1 MEIKE
6 FSSVEEAIEA
16 LNNIKNIDYSSLD
29 GVDEIT
35 EREFYNALMN
45 NLMGTKKLKFTKEE
59 RENYKAALRK
69 KGLLTYREWK
79 DRQPNPEE
87 KVTWKESVEQGTLDA
102 PVNLFSHLLQSEDEK
117 KFEYITDVASKTV
130 LGRDWSKNN
139 EKIVTEVKKEI
150 QEKQEKKAEEKIIEE
165 TNLELAQKVN
175 EILEE
180 EKKEVKSQEPKVEPV
195 EEVTVELEV
204 EEPKSEEVVLD
215 NSEEEFKEKLEAF
228 KFSTPEEAIEALK
241 SIEKFEYKKGY
252 EPDAL
257 KEKEFYSKIMKNIIA
272 CDNLKFDDTQAYM
285 YQRAL
290 QEIGCKR
297 RNVLGKYRNID
308 DNVSV
313 PEEYIN
319 AILQSTRSDHHQAF
333 KAAKFKAKNNEELN
347 EWLENAQKE
356 IETVQVKENV
366 EEKALEPYKK
376 PTLFKKVKTY
386 AAIAAASIATLFG
399 AAKKTEAY
407 SDNVYDNTPKAESI
421 DLNKNDDKLKVNL
434 EGMGVKTLADELN
447 EYVNEHAK
455 IEDVKKETVTKEA
468 DKIYQKAPETNA
480 EVYGKAND
488 EAIQQ
493 AKENEKEEEKV
504 EQAKEEASKEAI
516 EIVIEP
522 ETVTRQED
530 KSDSVVVGVNDTGT
544 IEEKE
549 TVDSNDVV
557 VEITDSG
564 TVVEEKKAVPASKT
578 KKSEENKDKKEV
590 LDVNVDEQGREI
602 IEVEIDF

>member
-6 FSSVEEAIEA
+6 FSSVAEAIKA
-16 LNNIKNIDYSSLD
+16 LNNIKNIDYSTLD
-29 GVDEIT
+29 GADEVS

-69 KGLLTYREWK
+69 KGLLTYKEWK
-79 DRQPNPEE
+79 QRQPNSEE
-87 KVTWKESVEQGTLDA
+87 QTTWKDSVEQGSLDA
-102 PVNLFSHLLQSEDEK
+102 PVNLFSHLLNSEDEK
-117 KFEYITDVASKTV
+117 KFEYITNVTTKTV
-130 LGRDWSKNN
+130 LGSDWTKNN
-139 EKIVTEVKKEI
+139 EKIMEQLKKEAA
-150 QEKQEKKAEEKIIEE
+150 QKQEEKIIEE
-165 TNLELAQKVN
+165 TNQELAQKVN

-180 EKKEVKSQEPKVEPV
+180 EKKEVKVQEQKVEPV
-195 EEVTVELEV
+195 EEVAVELEV
-204 EEPKSEEVVLD
+204 EEPKVEEVVFD
-215 NSEEEFKEKLEAF
+215 TSEQEFKEKLESF
-228 KFSTPEEAIEALK
+228 KFSTPEEAIEALN
-241 SIEKFEYKKGY
+241 SIERFEYKKGH

-257 KEKEFYSKIMKNIIA
+257 KEKEFYSKIMKNLVA

-290 QEIGCKR
+290 QELGCKP

-347 EWLENAQKE
+347 EWIENAQKE
-356 IETVQVKENV
+356 IETQTLEKND
-366 EEKALEPYKK
+366 EEKSLEPYKK
-376 PTLFKKVKTY
+376 PSLFKKVKTY

-407 SDNVYDNTPKAESI
+407 SDNVYDNTPKAESV
-421 DLNKNDDKLKVNL
+421 DLNKEDDKLKANL

-455 IEDVKKETVTKEA
+455 IEDVKKETVSKEA

-480 EVYGKAND
+480 EVYGKANE
-488 EAIQQ
+488 EAMQQ
-493 AKENEKEEEKV
+493 ARENDKEEEKV
-504 EQAKEEASKEAI
+504 KQAKEEAAKEAI

-530 KSDSVVVGVNDTGT
+530 KSDSVIVGVEDTGT

-549 TVDSNDVV
+549 TVDSNEIV
-557 VEITDSG
+557 VEITDNG
-564 TVVEEKKAVPASKT
+564 TVVEEKKAVPASET

-590 LDVNVDEQGREI
+590 VEVKVDEQGREI

>member
-87 KVTWKESVEQGTLDA
+87 QTTWKDYVEQGSLDA
-102 PVNLFSHLLQSEDEK
+102 PVNLFSHLLNSEDEK
-117 KFEYITDVASKTV
+117 KFEYITNVTTKTV
-130 LGRDWSKNN
+130 LGSDWTKNN
-139 EKIVTEVKKEI
+139 EKIMEQIKKEAA
-150 QEKQEKKAEEKIIEE
+150 QKQEEKIIEE
-165 TNLELAQKVN
+165 TNQELAQKVN

-180 EKKEVKSQEPKVEPV
+180 EKKEVKVQEQKVETV
-195 EEVTVELEV
+195 EEVAVELEV
-204 EEPKSEEVVLD
+204 EEPKVEEVLLD
-215 NSEEEFKEKLEAF
+215 TSEQEFKEKLESF

-241 SIEKFEYKKGY
+241 SIERFEYKKGH
-252 EPDAL
+252 ELNVL
-257 KEKEFYSKIMKNIIA
+257 KEKEFYSKIMKNLIA

-290 QEIGCKR
+290 QELGCKQ

-356 IETVQVKENV
+356 IDTQTLENND
-366 EEKALEPYKK
+366 EEKSLEPYKK
-376 PTLFKKVKTY
+376 PSLFKKVKTY

-407 SDNVYDNTPKAESI
+407 SDNVYDNTPKAESV
-421 DLNKNDDKLKVNL
+421 DLNKEDDKLKANL

-455 IEDVKKETVTKEA
+455 IEDVKKETVSKEA

-480 EVYGKAND
+480 EVYGKANE
-488 EAIQQ
+488 EAMQQ
-493 AKENEKEEEKV
+493 ARENDKEEEKV
-504 EQAKEEASKEAI
+504 KQAKEEAAKEAI

-522 ETVTRQED
+522 EVITRQED
-530 KSDSVVVGVNDTGT
+530 KSDSVIVGVEDTGT

-549 TVDSNDVV
+549 TVDSNEIV
-557 VEITDSG
+557 VEITDNG
-564 TVVEEKKAVPASKT
+564 TVVEEKKAVPASET

-590 LDVNVDEQGREI
+590 VEVKVDEQGREI
-602 IEVEIDF
+602 IEIEIDF